1 MNPGVSRLISILYS
15 ETLCLPSKRNRQE
28 LLDRSGLRIFFQT
41 ASCRNC
47 RKELSM
53 EKKNSMEEKRSMEK
67 NYSREEKELHVVRNH
82 KDTVFRLL
90 YQNREKLLE
99 LYNALNGTAYEDSGA
114 VEICTLENAIYM
126 EVKNDVSFLFDS
138 QMNLYEHQSSFNPN
152 MPLRDLF
159 YIARQLEKYTLGK
172 SLYSSK
178 LRKIPVPRFVVF
190 YNGTQEQPE
199 SRILKLSDAFEKQ
212 VPSPELEVKVTML
225 NINLGK
231 NRELM
236 EKCRTLREYCM
247 FVERIRGYA
256 KELEIAEA
264 VERAVTECIREDILA
279 DFLSAQRAEVIAM
292 SIFEYNKEEEM
303 KKIRADEFR
312 IGKDAGKA
320 EGKAEDVLALLK
332 ELGEIPVGLRER
344 ILSETDLELLNR
356 WLKQAAKAGTIQ
368 EFIEKAGLPDI
379 F

>member
-1 MNPGVSRLISILYS
+1 
-15 ETLCLPSKRNRQE
+15 
-28 LLDRSGLRIFFQT
+28 
-41 ASCRNC
+41 
-47 RKELSM
+47 
-53 EKKNSMEEKRSMEK
+53 MEEKH
-67 NYSREEKELHVVRNH
+67 SREVYPSTEEKELHVVRNH

-190 YNGTQEQPE
+190 YNGTQDQPE

-236 EKCRTLREYCM
+236 KKCRTLREYCM

-264 VERAVTECIREDILA
+264 VERTVTECIREDILA

-292 SIFEYNKEEEM
+292 SIFEYNKEEM

-312 IGKDAGKA
+312 IGKDAGKT
-320 EGKAEDVLALLK
+320 EGKAEYVLDLL
-332 ELGEIPVGLRER
+332 EDLGEIPVGLRER
-344 ILSETDLELLNR
+344 ILSETDLSLLNQ
-356 WLKQAAKAGTIQ
+356 WHKLAAKAGTIQ
-368 EFIEKAGLPDI
+368 EFIGNAGLTDI
-379 F
+379 L

>member
-1 MNPGVSRLISILYS
+1 M
-15 ETLCLPSKRNRQE
+15 
-28 LLDRSGLRIFFQT
+28 
-41 ASCRNC
+41 
-47 RKELSM
+47 
-53 EKKNSMEEKRSMEK
+53 
-67 NYSREEKELHVVRNH
+67 
-82 KDTVFRLL
+82 
-90 YQNREKLLE
+90 
-99 LYNALNGTAYEDSGA
+99 
-114 VEICTLENAIYM
+114 
-126 EVKNDVSFLFDS
+126 
-138 QMNLYEHQSSFNPN
+138 
-152 MPLRDLF
+152 
-159 YIARQLEKYTLGK
+159 
-172 SLYSSK
+172 
-178 LRKIPVPRFVVF
+178 VF

-199 SRILKLSDAFEKQ
+199 SRILKLSDAFEKK

-256 KELEIAEA
+256 KEMEISEA

-303 KKIRADEFR
+303 KKIRADEFS

-320 EGKAEDVLALLK
+320 EGKAEDVLDLL
-332 ELGEIPVGLRER
+332 EDLGEIPVGLRER
-344 ILSETDLELLNR
+344 ILSETDLGLLNQ
-356 WLKQAAKAGTIQ
+356 WHKQAAKAGTMR
-368 EFIEKAGLPDI
+368 EFIEKAGLPEM